1 MKFISSSYDPNTGK
15 SEVTMQHLGVKFIG
29 TAQVHPDDWENGSN
43 YEGCFIAEN
52 RAIILALKYERYL
65 AKKKSDEAIDL
76 LKSCQCYKDFDKEN
90 PVAKILYRQVNQ
102 RIKKVNEITDKIN
115 NIYKAIEMHTRA
127 RATVLKAIDRKK
139 KMSKKDK

>member
-1 MKFISSSYDPNTGK
+1 MKFISSSYNPDTGK
-15 SEVTMQHLGVKFIG
+15 SEVTMQHLGVKFTG
-29 TAQVHPDDWENGSN
+29 TAQIHPDDWENASS

-76 LKSCQCYKDFDKEN
+76 LKACEHYANFDKDS
-90 PVAKILYRQVNQ
+90 PTAKVLYRQVNR
-102 RIKKVNEITDKIN
+102 RIKKVNDITDKIN
-115 NIYKAIEMHTRA
+115 NIYKALEMHTRA
-127 RATVLKAIDRKK
+127 RGTVIRAIKRKK

>member
-15 SEVTMQHLGVKFIG
+15 SEVIMQHLGIKFKG
-29 TAQVHPDDWENGSN
+29 SAQIHPDDWENASS

-76 LKSCQCYKDFDKEN
+76 LKACEHYANFDKDS
-90 PVAKILYRQVNQ
+90 PTAKVLYRQVNR
-102 RIKKVNEITDKIN
+102 RIKRVNDITDKIN
-115 NIYKAIEMHTRA
+115 NIYKAIEMHTYA
-127 RATVLKAIDRKK
+127 RSTVLKAIKRKK
-139 KMSKKDK
+139 EMSKKDK